1 MMRATLLQ
9 AAQDTA
15 TSGTGLHLDGPTA
28 LKGYLAV
35 MFVLWLLAL
44 RGRKKTT
51 FTKQAQEVLDEKY
64 TAGEINKKTYDKYR
78 QDVSLRPKR

>member
-1 MMRATLLQ
+1 MLLQ
-9 AAQDTA
+9 IAQDTA
-15 TSGTGLHLDGPTA
+15 ATKTGFHLDGPTA
-28 LKGYLAV
+28 LKGYLAL

-44 RGRKKTT
+44 RGRKKAT
-51 FTKQAQEVLDEKY
+51 FSKQAQEVLDEKF